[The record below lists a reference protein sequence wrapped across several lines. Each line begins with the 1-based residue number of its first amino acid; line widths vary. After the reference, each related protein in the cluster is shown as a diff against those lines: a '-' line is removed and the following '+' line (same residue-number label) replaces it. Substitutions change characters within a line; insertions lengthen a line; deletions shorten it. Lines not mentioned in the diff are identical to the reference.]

1 MFGPI
6 GLNHG
11 INFNKMK
18 ELETFRKFLN
28 ENLDEISLRGLMGRD
43 MKGEDL
49 AADPKKL
56 EKTLSKIMK
65 YIGDPSVT
73 DQVRDWLKMDV
84 QEFPDVDY
92 ANPETLE
99 LTAKAAAYY
108 VGQEDEPNID
118 VPPLEENDKALDEV
132 LEEEEVTESH
142 NANDDIDIE
151 MFVMIHDF
159 LDKNGNN
166 YLRAGLAEWMRDNM
180 NHDMLKAAGFTEI

>member
-1 MFGPI
+1 
-6 GLNHG
+6 
-11 INFNKMK
+11 MK
-18 ELETFRKFLN
+18 ELNTFRKFLN

-56 EKTLSKIMK
+56 EKTLSKVIK
-65 YIGDPSVT
+65 LIGDPSVT

-108 VGQEDEPNID
+108 VGQEDEPNVD
-118 VPPLEENDKALDEV
+118 VPPLEENDKALDE
-132 LEEEEVTESH
+132 LLNEE
-142 NANDDIDIE
+142 
-151 MFVMIHDF
+151 
-159 LDKNGNN
+159 
-166 YLRAGLAEWMRDNM
+166 
-180 NHDMLKAAGFTEI
+180 